1 MSENHTL
8 PIPLSIAQSRLRDGG
23 TAVSLADFEPFQAGF
38 WIDSHPKGGRDL
50 IGRHVLIP
58 FDQRRVRDVPA
69 LSGTEEGETH
79 RGEKCVQ
86 ACLVSMGDSLPEIL
100 GRSVKTG
107 VI

>member
-8 PIPLSIAQSRLRDGG
+8 RIPLFHRLKSAKGRRYRCP
-23 TAVSLADFEPFQAGF
+23 LADFDPFQAGF

-79 RGEKCVQ
+79 TGAKNASKHAWSRW
-86 ACLVSMGDSLPEIL
+86 EIP
-100 GRSVKTG
+100 
-107 VI
+107 